1 LIFEPTVP
9 ALFTCGL
16 IIIRLLVFALV
27 VAMLNG
33 PVPAVA
39 MYRLPHMAFAAD
51 DTANA
56 PTVALVSDAVVM
68 FPVVRVPLVIVAVP
82 MVTPAAAVAISPSDD
97 VIFSPFRCVRAMM
110 CTLLYVPP

>member
-1 LIFEPTVP
+1 MQQLIFEPTVP

-68 FPVVRVPLVIVAVP
+68 DTGLLSVWLTPVVSIRRLPER
-82 MVTPAAAVAISPSDD
+82 
-97 VIFSPFRCVRAMM
+97 RCR
-110 CTLLYVPP
+110 